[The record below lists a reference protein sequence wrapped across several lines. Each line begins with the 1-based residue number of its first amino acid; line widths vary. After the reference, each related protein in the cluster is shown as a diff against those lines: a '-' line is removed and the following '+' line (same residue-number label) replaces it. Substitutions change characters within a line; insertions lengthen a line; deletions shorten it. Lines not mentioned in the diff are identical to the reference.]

1 MKYCKKKK
9 IENSCSAW
17 DIDSAKEYSEES
29 EKAIEE
35 LNLKLSEAKTSSQ
48 NLINKSIQ
56 DIKEDSE
63 IKKSSL
69 IKKINNEIS
78 EAEGEIKEKK
88 ETALAEISSISES
101 LAIEMLENLSVGEI
115 DKGKID
121 RAQSKRQKQLKS
133 RVRFV
138 GAAKKDEIA
147 LKCIEFP
154 RASYTCPTSGGGRP
168 PRSSSRPCWLHLP
181 SDLTNLL
188 RSYTLKLSI
197 TRQRVHILVKM
208 LGGLHAP
215 PPLRAIFGAPT
226 GVQLYW
232 TEEGAGDCE

>member
-1 MKYCKKKK
+1 MPQLDFSTFLPQIFWLFISLSFLYIVLSRYALPRVSDV
-9 IENSCSAW
+9 IEERKDIIAQ

-35 LNLKLSEAKTSSQ
+35 LNLNLSEAKTSSQ

-101 LAIEMLENLSVGEI
+101 LAIEMLESLSVGEI
-115 DKGKID
+115 DKGKI
-121 RAQSKRQKQLKS
+121 AALSKT
-133 RVRFV
+133 
-138 GAAKKDEIA
+138 D
-147 LKCIEFP
+147 
-154 RASYTCPTSGGGRP
+154 
-168 PRSSSRPCWLHLP
+168 
-181 SDLTNLL
+181 N
-188 RSYTLKLSI
+188 
-197 TRQRVHILVKM
+197 
-208 LGGLHAP
+208 
-215 PPLRAIFGAPT
+215 
-226 GVQLYW
+226 
-232 TEEGAGDCE
+232 

>member
-1 MKYCKKKK
+1 MPQLDFSTFLPQIFWLFISLSFLYIVLSRYALPRVSDV
-9 IENSCSAW
+9 IEERKDIIAQ

-35 LNLKLSEAKTSSQ
+35 LNLNLSEAKTSSQ

-69 IKKINNEIS
+69 IKEINNQIS

-115 DKGKID
+115 DKGKI
-121 RAQSKRQKQLKS
+121 AALSKT
-133 RVRFV
+133 
-138 GAAKKDEIA
+138 D
-147 LKCIEFP
+147 
-154 RASYTCPTSGGGRP
+154 
-168 PRSSSRPCWLHLP
+168 
-181 SDLTNLL
+181 N
-188 RSYTLKLSI
+188 
-197 TRQRVHILVKM
+197 
-208 LGGLHAP
+208 
-215 PPLRAIFGAPT
+215 
-226 GVQLYW
+226 
-232 TEEGAGDCE
+232 

>member
-1 MKYCKKKK
+1 MPQLDFSTFLPQIFWLFISLSFLYIVLSRYALPRVSDV
-9 IENSCSAW
+9 IEERKDIIAQ

-69 IKKINNEIS
+69 IKKINNEIL

-101 LAIEMLENLSVGEI
+101 LAIEMLEKLSVGEI
-115 DKGKID
+115 DKGKIT
-121 RAQSKRQKQLKS
+121 ALSKT
-133 RVRFV
+133 
-138 GAAKKDEIA
+138 D
-147 LKCIEFP
+147 
-154 RASYTCPTSGGGRP
+154 
-168 PRSSSRPCWLHLP
+168 
-181 SDLTNLL
+181 N
-188 RSYTLKLSI
+188 
-197 TRQRVHILVKM
+197 
-208 LGGLHAP
+208 
-215 PPLRAIFGAPT
+215 
-226 GVQLYW
+226 
-232 TEEGAGDCE
+232 

>member
-1 MKYCKKKK
+1 MPQLDFSTFLPQIFWLFISLSFLYIVLSRYALPRVSDV
-9 IENSCSAW
+9 IEERKDIIAQ

-69 IKKINNEIS
+69 IKEINNQIS

-101 LAIEMLENLSVGEI
+101 LAIEMLESLSVGEI
-115 DKGKID
+115 DKGKI
-121 RAQSKRQKQLKS
+121 AALSKT
-133 RVRFV
+133 
-138 GAAKKDEIA
+138 D
-147 LKCIEFP
+147 
-154 RASYTCPTSGGGRP
+154 
-168 PRSSSRPCWLHLP
+168 
-181 SDLTNLL
+181 N
-188 RSYTLKLSI
+188 
-197 TRQRVHILVKM
+197 
-208 LGGLHAP
+208 
-215 PPLRAIFGAPT
+215 
-226 GVQLYW
+226 
-232 TEEGAGDCE
+232 

>member
-1 MKYCKKKK
+1 MPQLDFSTFLPQIFWLFISLSFLYIVLSRYALPRVSDV
-9 IENSCSAW
+9 IEERKDIIAQ
-17 DIDSAKEYSEES
+17 DIDSAKEYSLES

-101 LAIEMLENLSVGEI
+101 LAIEMLESLSVGEI
-115 DKGKID
+115 DKGKI
-121 RAQSKRQKQLKS
+121 AALSKT
-133 RVRFV
+133 
-138 GAAKKDEIA
+138 D
-147 LKCIEFP
+147 
-154 RASYTCPTSGGGRP
+154 
-168 PRSSSRPCWLHLP
+168 
-181 SDLTNLL
+181 N
-188 RSYTLKLSI
+188 
-197 TRQRVHILVKM
+197 
-208 LGGLHAP
+208 
-215 PPLRAIFGAPT
+215 
-226 GVQLYW
+226 
-232 TEEGAGDCE
+232 

>member
-1 MKYCKKKK
+1 MPQLDFSTFLPQIFWLLISLSFLYIVLSRYALPRVSDV
-9 IENSCSAW
+9 IEERKDIIAQ
-17 DIDSAKEYSEES
+17 DIDSAKEHSEES

-69 IKKINNEIS
+69 IKEINNEIS

-115 DKGKID
+115 DKGKI
-121 RAQSKRQKQLKS
+121 AALSKT
-133 RVRFV
+133 
-138 GAAKKDEIA
+138 D
-147 LKCIEFP
+147 
-154 RASYTCPTSGGGRP
+154 
-168 PRSSSRPCWLHLP
+168 
-181 SDLTNLL
+181 N
-188 RSYTLKLSI
+188 
-197 TRQRVHILVKM
+197 
-208 LGGLHAP
+208 
-215 PPLRAIFGAPT
+215 
-226 GVQLYW
+226 
-232 TEEGAGDCE
+232 

>member
-1 MKYCKKKK
+1 MYIVLSRYALPRVSDV
-9 IENSCSAW
+9 IEERKDIIAH

-101 LAIEMLENLSVGEI
+101 LAIEMLESLSVGEI
-115 DKGKID
+115 DKGKI
-121 RAQSKRQKQLKS
+121 AALSKT
-133 RVRFV
+133 
-138 GAAKKDEIA
+138 D
-147 LKCIEFP
+147 
-154 RASYTCPTSGGGRP
+154 
-168 PRSSSRPCWLHLP
+168 
-181 SDLTNLL
+181 N
-188 RSYTLKLSI
+188 
-197 TRQRVHILVKM
+197 
-208 LGGLHAP
+208 
-215 PPLRAIFGAPT
+215 
-226 GVQLYW
+226 
-232 TEEGAGDCE
+232 

>member
-1 MKYCKKKK
+1 MPQLDFSTFLPQIFWLFISLSFLYIVLSRYALPRVSDV
-9 IENSCSAW
+9 IEERKDIIAQ
-17 DIDSAKEYSEES
+17 DIDSAKKHSEES

-101 LAIEMLENLSVGEI
+101 LAIEMLESLSVGEI
-115 DKGKID
+115 DKGKI
-121 RAQSKRQKQLKS
+121 AALSKT
-133 RVRFV
+133 
-138 GAAKKDEIA
+138 D
-147 LKCIEFP
+147 
-154 RASYTCPTSGGGRP
+154 
-168 PRSSSRPCWLHLP
+168 
-181 SDLTNLL
+181 N
-188 RSYTLKLSI
+188 
-197 TRQRVHILVKM
+197 
-208 LGGLHAP
+208 
-215 PPLRAIFGAPT
+215 
-226 GVQLYW
+226 
-232 TEEGAGDCE
+232 